1 MKFTPLA
8 LLASVLTAVSATV
21 VPGASTPLF
30 YLVASSTTSSA
41 NLLPVLLSGSLGT
54 PSSSTPAA
62 QFYFSGGSLLAL
74 SSSTSSPPTFSP
86 SPPYKVYYNSV
97 PASDCTTF
105 GQLSFIQGST
115 TNKCAQFTGFELQSD
130 SENSQLGAQLVV
142 NFVGGFY
149 ACAGNAVYYKLN
161 PTDGPS
167 GCSPVSL
174 YTVPVID

>member
-1 MKFTPLA
+1 MKFASLA
-8 LLASVLTAVSATV
+8 LLASLLTAASAIV

-30 YLVASSTTSSA
+30 YLVASSSSSSA
-41 NLLPVLLSGSLGT
+41 NLLPVLLSGTLGT
-54 PSSSTPAA
+54 PSSTNAAA
-62 QFYFSGGSLLAL
+62 QFYFSQGSFFAL
-74 SSSTSSPPTFSP
+74 SSSSGSPPTFSP

-115 TNKCAQFTGFELQSD
+115 TNKCAQFTGFGLQSD
-130 SENSQLGAQLVV
+130 TENSQLGAQLVV
-142 NFVGGFY
+142 NSVGGFY
-149 ACAGNAVYYKLN
+149 LCAGNAVYYKLN

-174 YTVPVID
+174 YTVPVVA